1 MYAPRTPM
9 LLLSNNPRTGPR
21 PATDRKIQEIGM
33 NPSNDQRL
41 RALTCVAFT
50 RSPALARRA
59 QAHAVAELVSA
70 LRVWV
75 REARM
80 RFRHAGPVGATGHA
94 GATGG

>member
-1 MYAPRTPM
+1 MT
-9 LLLSNNPRTGPR
+9 
-21 PATDRKIQEIGM
+21 
-33 NPSNDQRL
+33 PSNDRRL
-41 RALTCVAFT
+41 RELTCVAFT

-70 LRVWV
+70 LRAWA

-80 RFRHAGPVGATGHA
+80 RFRQAGPVGPTGHA